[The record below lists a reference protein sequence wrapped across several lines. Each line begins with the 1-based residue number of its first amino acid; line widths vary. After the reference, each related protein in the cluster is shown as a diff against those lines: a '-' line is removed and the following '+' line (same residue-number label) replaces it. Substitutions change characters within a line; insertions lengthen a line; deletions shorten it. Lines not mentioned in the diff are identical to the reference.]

1 MRFHFIGN
9 HFKRKH
15 TSEREPVLTISGF
28 KQRNVYLEYQGLH
41 CIGNLMSNSD
51 KKRFL
56 TNQLKTFPNVNNG
69 TRAEFTT

>member
-1 MRFHFIGN
+1 MAEFY
-9 HFKRKH
+9 
-15 TSEREPVLTISGF
+15 PV
-28 KQRNVYLEYQGLH
+28 QRNVYLEYQGLH